1 MSAMFTSKR
10 FFPLFVTQFLGAF
23 NDNMYKNALVILVTY
38 HLAANDPAYSAQLVN
53 VAFGLFTLPMLLF
66 SYLSG
71 QLSDKIDRAKVARWV
86 KLAEMALVVVGG
98 IGFYLGSL
106 PILFLT
112 LFGFGLHS
120 TFFGPVKYAILPQHL
135 KEEELIAG
143 NGYVDAGTFLAIL
156 GGTILGGVLILKT
169 GGSVWVPV
177 IMFVL
182 AFAGYLSSRRIPS
195 APAPLP
201 DMKLAWNP
209 WRETINMLG
218 YSRKRRDEFLCILG
232 ISWFWFIGALYLA
245 QFSPFVKD
253 VLRADEHVVT
263 LFLVTFSVGIATGSL
278 LCAKLIK
285 GMVRATHVP
294 LGGLGMTLFAIDL
307 YRVSRGIVLPA
318 ESPLFSVAAFL
329 QQPFG
334 PPILI
339 DLLGLSICGG
349 IYIVP
354 LYALLQIR
362 ADPEHG
368 ARAIASNNLMNALFM
383 VAAAG
388 LAVALIKLGITIP
401 GIFLAAAV
409 MNAIVSLYIC
419 KLLPFSV
426 IGAFLKLLYRVEV
439 KGIENWKKAG
449 DRVLVIA
456 NHTAFLDALI
466 FAAFLPERV
475 GFAVN
480 TFTARRW
487 WVKPALKL
495 VDAFPIDPANPMAT
509 KTLIDRL
516 KQGRKCMIFPEGRLT
531 MTGSLMKIYEGPGM
545 IADKSG
551 AMVLPVRIEGAQYTP
566 FSHLGKKVRIRWFPK
581 VTLTLM
587 PPRKFQLPE
596 NVVGRA
602 RRQLASAQLYDLMA
616 EMMYES
622 SPVQTTLIKALL
634 EARCLHGGRHVIA
647 EDLKR
652 RPVTFKSFIA
662 RCFVLAE
669 LIRQKTDK
677 NEKRTGILLPN
688 AVGTAVTFFAVLAL
702 GRVAA
707 MLNFT
712 MGAAQVRGACA
723 RADVKTV
730 VTSKEFVETA
740 KLESTVEALKAANV
754 RVLYLEDLIKS
765 VGLIDK
771 IYGLAAKWIPELFL
785 ALIDKTKPDDPAV
798 ILFTS
803 GSEGAP
809 KGVVLSH
816 KNFLANRYQ
825 LASRIDFGPQ
835 DVVFN
840 CLPMFHAFGLLGG
853 MLLPMLSGIKVFF
866 YPSPLH
872 YRVVPELIYDS
883 NATILFGTDTFL
895 TGYARFANPYDFYAL
910 RYVFAGAEKLK
921 EETQRV
927 WFEKFGIR
935 IFEGYGATETAPVLC
950 VNTAMHHRAG
960 TVGRFLPGIETRL
973 EPVPG
978 IHEGQKLFVK
988 GPNVMLGY
996 MKDDKPGVLQ
1006 PLADGWY
1013 DTGDIV
1019 SVDGE
1024 GYVSILGRV
1033 KRFAKVGGE
1042 MVSLAAVEDVIN
1054 ALWPGNIHA
1063 VVTVPDEKKGEA
1075 LVLMTDKQDAKLDAL
1090 LDAFHRRGLPELSL
1104 PRRLMKC
1111 EVLPLLGTGKV
1122 DYVQARQIALKLEET

>member
-1 MSAMFTSKR
+1 M
-10 FFPLFVTQFLGAF
+10 
-23 NDNMYKNALVILVTY
+23 
-38 HLAANDPAYSAQLVN
+38 
-53 VAFGLFTLPMLLF
+53 
-66 SYLSG
+66 
-71 QLSDKIDRAKVARWV
+71 
-86 KLAEMALVVVGG
+86 
-98 IGFYLGSL
+98 
-106 PILFLT
+106 
-112 LFGFGLHS
+112 
-120 TFFGPVKYAILPQHL
+120 
-135 KEEELIAG
+135 
-143 NGYVDAGTFLAIL
+143 
-156 GGTILGGVLILKT
+156 
-169 GGSVWVPV
+169 
-177 IMFVL
+177 
-182 AFAGYLSSRRIPS
+182 
-195 APAPLP
+195 
-201 DMKLAWNP
+201 
-209 WRETINMLG
+209 
-218 YSRKRRDEFLCILG
+218 
-232 ISWFWFIGALYLA
+232 
-245 QFSPFVKD
+245 
-253 VLRADEHVVT
+253 
-263 LFLVTFSVGIATGSL
+263 
-278 LCAKLIK
+278 
-285 GMVRATHVP
+285 
-294 LGGLGMTLFAIDL
+294 
-307 YRVSRGIVLPA
+307 
-318 ESPLFSVAAFL
+318 
-329 QQPFG
+329 
-334 PPILI
+334 
-339 DLLGLSICGG
+339 
-349 IYIVP
+349 
-354 LYALLQIR
+354 
-362 ADPEHG
+362 
-368 ARAIASNNLMNALFM
+368 
-383 VAAAG
+383 
-388 LAVALIKLGITIP
+388 
-401 GIFLAAAV
+401 
-409 MNAIVSLYIC
+409 
-419 KLLPFSV
+419 
-426 IGAFLKLLYRVEV
+426 
-439 KGIENWKKAG
+439 
-449 DRVLVIA
+449 
-456 NHTAFLDALI
+456 
-466 FAAFLPERV
+466 
-475 GFAVN
+475 
-480 TFTARRW
+480 
-487 WVKPALKL
+487 
-495 VDAFPIDPANPMAT
+495 
-509 KTLIDRL
+509 
-516 KQGRKCMIFPEGRLT
+516 
-531 MTGSLMKIYEGPGM
+531 
-545 IADKSG
+545 
-551 AMVLPVRIEGAQYTP
+551 
-566 FSHLGKKVRIRWFPK
+566 
-581 VTLTLM
+581 
-587 PPRKFQLPE
+587 
-596 NVVGRA
+596 
-602 RRQLASAQLYDLMA
+602 
-616 EMMYES
+616 
-622 SPVQTTLIKALL
+622 
-634 EARCLHGGRHVIA
+634 
-647 EDLKR
+647 
-652 RPVTFKSFIA
+652 TFKSFIA

-816 KNFLANRYQ
+816 KNFMANRYQ

-921 EETQRV
+921 DETQRV

-978 IHEGQKLFVK
+978 IHEGQRLFVK

-1054 ALWPGNIHA
+1054 ALWPGYLHA
-1063 VVTVPDEKKGEA
+1063 VVSVPDEKKGEA
-1075 LVLMTDKQDAKLDAL
+1075 LVLMTDKQDAKLDDL
-1090 LDAFHRRGLPELSL
+1090 LDAFHRRGLPELAL
-1104 PRRLMKC
+1104 PRRLIKL
-1111 EVLPLLGTGKV
+1111 EALPLLGTGKV
-1122 DYVQARQIALKLEET
+1122 DYVQARQIALKSEET